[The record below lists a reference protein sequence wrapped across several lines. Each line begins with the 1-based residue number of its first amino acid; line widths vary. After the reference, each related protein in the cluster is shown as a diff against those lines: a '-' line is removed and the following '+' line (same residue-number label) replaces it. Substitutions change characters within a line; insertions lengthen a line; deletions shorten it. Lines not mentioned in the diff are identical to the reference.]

1 MKDFNLDL
9 LYGGHSIII
18 GERKV
23 KDKAIR
29 ELLCRHDPTRG
40 ALVVLDYDGK
50 QYENYNGKAILADF
64 TSRESVVPNLL
75 ETLLHSKKYGGAPK
89 TFSMMAQKL
98 HAHPKPDRGSNDA
111 FWSSMST
118 ATFRTYVEYLCA
130 VYKIERRTMQY
141 GAGEEC
147 DRRDLALFGRHADK
161 MVQIMNEL
169 TISCSDRDKDDRDA
183 INDPLYKLIERYVHR
198 QYGEKAQP
206 FSGTIRN
213 PGASY
218 SGTFQSILLSTF
230 AVAESFFKLMELMEE
245 KGASFSALPELDMM
259 EFVSKPSVPLFLC
272 GSQSQQANQALGA
285 MTLMAAAAA
294 AHGAGKNVTVVIPE
308 LERWNLSEA
317 LAYAK
322 GESLSGLS
330 TVVSCTDLRKLAA
343 LAGTDKRSALSGL
356 AESSD
361 KQLWL
366 YSTDTV
372 CEELF
377 EACSSVKARS
387 YRLNELGE
395 QFAAYR
401 ENGKDPEYFVMP
413 ESEQQC
419 ARRKVRIPMDDDAAA
434 PWIDRIDEDEQ
445 QEIDS
450 LLYGGLPQD
459 LFFELEA
466 LGYTEELDWTENDCK
481 DRAYKDAQY
490 PYAAEVLCKFLMDD
504 KKRLTRR
511 ERRIR
516 YSMKNGKYILPR
528 TLTKYDLK
536 LLIKRCRYVLK
547 REVEQK
553 KKTENTIH
561 DVGQNSNGEDSCESA
576 DSNDSSD
583 TDGNKEEN
591 KGGAQ

>member
-1 MKDFNLDL
+1 MKDFTMDL

-29 ELLCRHDPTRG
+29 ELLYGHDPTRG

-50 QYENYNGKAILADF
+50 QYENYNGKAMLADLS
-64 TSRESVVPNLL
+64 SREGVVPNLL

-89 TFSMMAQKL
+89 TFSVMLQKL

-111 FWSSMST
+111 FWSSMGT
-118 ATFRTYVEYLCA
+118 ATFRAYVEYLCA

-161 MVQIMNEL
+161 MAQIMNEL
-169 TISCSDRDKDDRDA
+169 TISRSDRDNDDKDA
-183 INDPLYKLIERYVHR
+183 INYPLYKLIERYVHR
-198 QYGEKAQP
+198 QYGDKAQP

-230 AVAESFFKLMELMEE
+230 AVAESYFKLMELMEE
-245 KGASFSALPELDMM
+245 RGASFSALPELDMM

-285 MTLMAAAAA
+285 MTLMAAAVA

-330 TVVSCTDLRKLAA
+330 TVVSCTDMRKLAA
-343 LAGTDKRSALSGL
+343 LAGTDKRSVLSGL

-413 ESEQQC
+413 ESEQC

-466 LGYTEELDWTENDCK
+466 LGYTEELDWTKNDCK

-490 PYAAEVLCKFLMDD
+490 PYAAEVLCKFLLAD

-528 TLTKYDLK
+528 TLAKYDLK

-547 REVEQK
+547 KEVAQK
-553 KKTENTIH
+553 QRAENASH
-561 DVGQNSNGEDSCESA
+561 DVSQNGNGEDNCESA

-583 TDGNKEEN
+583 TDGDKE
-591 KGGAQ
+591 

>member
-111 FWSSMST
+111 FWSAMRT

-230 AVAESFFKLMELMEE
+230 AVAESYFKLMELMEE
-245 KGASFSALPELDMM
+245 RGAYFSALPELDMM

-272 GSQSQQANQALGA
+272 GSLSQQANQALGA
-285 MTLMAAAAA
+285 MTLMAAAVA
-294 AHGAGKNVTVVIPE
+294 AHGAGKNVTVVIPA
-308 LERWNLSEA
+308 LDRWNLSEA
-317 LAYAK
+317 LAYVK

-330 TVVSCTDLRKLAA
+330 TVVSCTDMRKLAA

-481 DRAYKDAQY
+481 DRAYKDAKY
-490 PYAAEVLCKFLMDD
+490 PYATEVLCKFLMDD
-504 KKRLTRR
+504 KKRLTRK

-528 TLTKYDLK
+528 TLAKYDIK

-547 REVEQK
+547 REAAQK
-553 KKTENTIH
+553 QRAENASH
-561 DVGQNSNGEDSCESA
+561 DVSQNSNGEDNCESA

-583 TDGNKEEN
+583 TDGNKE
-591 KGGAQ
+591 

>member
-1 MKDFNLDL
+1 MKDFTMDL

-29 ELLCRHDPTRG
+29 ELLYRHDPTRG

-50 QYENYNGKAILADF
+50 QYENYNGKAMLADF

-75 ETLLHSKKYGGAPK
+75 ETLLHSKRYGGAPK
-89 TFSMMAQKL
+89 TFSVMLQKL

-111 FWSSMST
+111 FWSSMGT
-118 ATFRTYVEYLCA
+118 ATFRAYVEYLCA

-141 GAGEEC
+141 GVGEEC

-169 TISCSDRDKDDRDA
+169 TISRSDRDNDDKDA

-259 EFVSKPSVPLFLC
+259 EFVSKPSLPLFLC

-294 AHGAGKNVTVVIPE
+294 AHGAGKNVTVIIPE

-366 YSTDTV
+366 YSADTV

-413 ESEQQC
+413 ESEQC

-466 LGYTEELDWTENDCK
+466 LGYTEELDWIKNDCK

-504 KKRLTRR
+504 KKRLTRK

-528 TLTKYDLK
+528 TLAKYDLK

-547 REVEQK
+547 KEVAQK
-553 KKTENTIH
+553 QRAENASH
-561 DVGQNSNGEDSCESA
+561 DVSQNSNGEDNCESA

-583 TDGNKEEN
+583 TDGNKE
-591 KGGAQ
+591 

>member
-1 MKDFNLDL
+1 M
-9 LYGGHSIII
+9 
-18 GERKV
+18 
-23 KDKAIR
+23 
-29 ELLCRHDPTRG
+29 
-40 ALVVLDYDGK
+40 
-50 QYENYNGKAILADF
+50 LADLS
-64 TSRESVVPNLL
+64 SRESVVPNLL
-75 ETLLHSKKYGGAPK
+75 ETLLHSKKYGGDPR
-89 TFSMMAQKL
+89 TFSVMLQKL
-98 HAHPKPDRGSNDA
+98 NAHPKPDIGSNDA
-111 FWSSMST
+111 FWSSMGT
-118 ATFRTYVEYLCA
+118 ATFRAYIEYLCA

-169 TISCSDRDKDDRDA
+169 TISRSDRDNDDKDA
-183 INDPLYKLIERYVHR
+183 INDPLYKLIERHVHR

-245 KGASFSALPELDMM
+245 KGTSFSTLPELDMK
-259 EFVSKPSVPLFLC
+259 EFVSKQSVPLFLC

-285 MTLMAAAAA
+285 MTLMASAAA

-322 GESLSGLS
+322 GESLSCLS
-330 TVVSCTDLRKLAA
+330 TVVSCTDMRKLAA
-343 LAGTDKRSALSGL
+343 LAGTDKRSVLSGL

-413 ESEQQC
+413 ESEQC
-419 ARRKVRIPMDDDAAA
+419 ARRKVRIPMDDDDAA

-466 LGYTEELDWTENDCK
+466 LGYTEELDWTKNDCK

-504 KKRLTRR
+504 KKRLTRK

-528 TLTKYDLK
+528 TLAKYDLK

-547 REVEQK
+547 KEVAQK
-553 KKTENTIH
+553 QRAENASH
-561 DVGQNSNGEDSCESA
+561 DVSQNSNGEDNCESA

-583 TDGNKEEN
+583 TDGNKE
-591 KGGAQ
+591 